1 MAELVLDIT
10 LAVLLLSMAWGALHA
25 AVISTGI
32 GLFVAFGIV
41 LALTWARLGAP
52 DLALAEAAIGA
63 GLTGVLL
70 LHAARAIPVPTTT
83 TVMRP
88 LQMIP
93 SILLILLV
101 LGLLTV
107 ITSSSPDSV
116 FQQTPPLPDLVEE
129 RIADSGVE
137 HPVTAVLMN
146 FRAWDTL
153 LELFVLLLAVFGVRQ
168 LFPGQRVITRTGTQL
183 SAADK
188 PVKVQPWPPLMAWM
202 GVLAPLLVLTGGYLL
217 WHGSTAPGG
226 AFQAGAI
233 LAAAAAVLHL
243 TQNLPALRWSLWPVR
258 ALICGGAL
266 LFLMVAISTAWLGAG
281 WLHYPQPVNKLLI
294 VTIEVLAT
302 LSIAVTLAL
311 LVAGDSDD
319 FTR

>member
-1 MAELVLDIT
+1 MPELLLDIL
-10 LAVLLLSMAWGALHA
+10 LATLLLTMAWGALHA
-25 AVISTGI
+25 PVISTGI
-32 GLFVAFGIV
+32 GLFVAFGMV
-41 LALTWARLGAP
+41 VSLAWARLGAP

-70 LHAARAIPVPTTT
+70 LHAARAIP
-83 TVMRP
+83 
-88 LQMIP
+88 LQTRTNTMPPRQMVP

-107 ITSSSPDSV
+107 ITSSGSNSV

-129 RIADSGVE
+129 QLLNSGVS
-137 HPVTAVLMN
+137 HPVTAVLLN

-153 LELFVLLLAVFGVRQ
+153 LELFVLLLALFGVRQ
-168 LFPGQRVITRTGTQL
+168 LFPVRPEITRSDVQAA
-183 SAADK
+183 AADK
-188 PVKVQPWPPLMAWM
+188 SVKVQPWPPLTAWT

-217 WHGSTAPGG
+217 WRGSTAPGG

-243 TQNLPALRWSLWPVR
+243 TQHLPTLRWSLWPVR
-258 ALICGGAL
+258 ALICSGAL
-266 LFLMVAISTAWLGAG
+266 MFLAVAISTAWLGDG
-281 WLHYPQPVNKLLI
+281 WLHYPQSMNKLLI
-294 VTIEVLAT
+294 VSIEVLAT

>member
-1 MAELVLDIT
+1 MSELLLDIT
-10 LAVLLLSMAWGALHA
+10 LATLLLSMAWGALHA
-25 AVISTGI
+25 PVISTGI
-32 GLFVAFGIV
+32 GLFVAFGMV
-41 LALTWARLGAP
+41 VALTWARLGVP

-70 LHAARAIPVPTTT
+70 LHAARAIPLQTRTTAL
-83 TVMRP
+83 RP
-88 LQMIP
+88 MQMIP
-93 SILLILLV
+93 SVFLILLV
-101 LGLLTV
+101 LALLTF
-107 ITSSSPDSV
+107 ISTSGPASV
-116 FQQTPPLPDLVEE
+116 FQQLPPLPLLVEE
-129 RIADSGVE
+129 RLPDSGVE
-137 HPVTAVLMN
+137 HPVTAVLLN

-153 LELFVLLLAVFGVRQ
+153 LELFVLLLALFGVKQ
-168 LFPGQRVITRTGTQL
+168 LFPGQRELSGTGSQL
-183 SAADK
+183 ISADK
-188 PVKVQPWPPLMAWM
+188 PIKIKPWPTLIAWT

-217 WHGSTAPGG
+217 WSGSSSPGG

-243 TQNLPALRWSLWPVR
+243 TQHLPALRWSLWPVR
-258 ALICGGAL
+258 ALICSGAL
-266 LFLMVAISTAWLGAG
+266 LFLAIAISTAWLGDG

-294 VTIEVLAT
+294 VFIELFAT